1 MATTRKKV
9 TGKMFA
15 AELRNTID
23 DVYEGNMAE
32 YSRASGVAS
41 GTLGHYLSTN
51 RYPSPER
58 LAQLLKPLQGK
69 AKQRLLESFLLDL
82 VPAEVRP
89 LVKLSATGTGT
100 PAVKGAKLDPGMGVS
115 DRTLSALDFLGRLAA
130 ESPAVRTMIE
140 QTAKAM
146 GWS

>member
-1 MATTRKKV
+1 MATRKKG
-9 TGKMFA
+9 TGKMFS
-15 AELRNTID
+15 AELRNVID
-23 DVYEGNMAE
+23 SVYDGNMAE
-32 YSRASGVAS
+32 YSRASGVAN

-69 AKQRLLESFLLDL
+69 TKSCLLEAFLLDL

-89 LVKLSATGTGT
+89 LVKLSATGTGK
-100 PAVKGAKLDPGMGVS
+100 PAVKGAKLDDGMGVS

-130 ESPAVRTMIE
+130 ESQPVRVMIE
-140 QTAKAM
+140 QTARAM